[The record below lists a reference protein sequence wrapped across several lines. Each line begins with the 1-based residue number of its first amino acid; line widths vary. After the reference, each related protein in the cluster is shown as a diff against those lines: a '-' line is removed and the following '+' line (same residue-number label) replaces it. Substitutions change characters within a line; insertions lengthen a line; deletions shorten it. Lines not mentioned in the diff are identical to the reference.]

1 MWANFVAAWFDTC
14 AVIGSVLGGIAA
26 VIVAVLLLAAFV
38 IILLAIV
45 DLLFDKITG
54 AMARHW
60 VKTGK
65 QPARRWAEIIA
76 RGRCDEE
83 Q

>member
-14 AVIGSVLGGIAA
+14 
-26 VIVAVLLLAAFV
+26 AAFV

>member
-14 AVIGSVLGGIAA
+14 AFIGSVLGGIAA

-45 DLLFDKITG
+45 DLLFDKSHRGNGTALGQDRQAASPALGGDHSKG
-54 AMARHW
+54 AL
-60 VKTGK
+60 
-65 QPARRWAEIIA
+65 
-76 RGRCDEE
+76 
-83 Q
+83 

>member
-14 AVIGSVLGGIAA
+14 AFIGSVLGGIAA

-45 DLLFDKITG
+45 DLLFDKITV

>member
-1 MWANFVAAWFDTC
+1 MWANFVAAWFNTC
-14 AVIGSVLGGIAA
+14 AFIGSILGGIAA

-38 IILLAIV
+38 IILLAVV

-65 QPARRWAEIIA
+65 HPARLWAEIIA

>member
-1 MWANFVAAWFDTC
+1 L
-14 AVIGSVLGGIAA
+14 AV
-26 VIVAVLLLAAFV
+26 
-38 IILLAIV
+38 V

>member
-1 MWANFVAAWFDTC
+1 MTA
-14 AVIGSVLGGIAA
+14 IREYRIKKGISQAQ
-26 VIVAVLLLAAFV
+26 LAAFV

>member
-1 MWANFVAAWFDTC
+1 MWANFVAAWFNTC
-14 AVIGSVLGGIAA
+14 AFIGSILGGIAA

-38 IILLAIV
+38 IILLAVV

-65 QPARRWAEIIA
+65 QPAWRWAEIIA